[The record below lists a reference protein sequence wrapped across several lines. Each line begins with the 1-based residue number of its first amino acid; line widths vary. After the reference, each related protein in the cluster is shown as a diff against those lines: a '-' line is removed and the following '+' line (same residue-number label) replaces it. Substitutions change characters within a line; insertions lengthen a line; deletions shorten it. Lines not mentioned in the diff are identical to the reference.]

1 MGIIIRLTEQDLDRI
16 VKRVIRE
23 EQTNVNV
30 FDPYFIDNY
39 SIYTS
44 QGNGNTYWTTR
55 GTQVWL
61 NQNEAQTSWPAGD
74 AVKTKKAA
82 QKLVNATSG
91 IDISGSG
98 AKLAQEVAT
107 EWKTYSLIDQN
118 EFLRQWYKL
127 GNHGY
132 VSTQV
137 YNPWIVLL
145 DDFENDIATQM
156 INHSKESVKTYCQP
170 YVDKKNKEAKG
181 TGKPSTSTDVICDLF
196 VTRTHKLWHKGVV
209 YIK

>member
-44 QGNGNTYWTTR
+44 QGNGNTYWTVR

-61 NQNEAQTSWPAGD
+61 NQNKAQTSWPAGD

-91 IDISGSG
+91 IDFSGSG

-127 GNHGY
+127 GNKD
-132 VSTQV
+132 T
-137 YNPWIVLL
+137 PWDVLF
-145 DDFENDIATQM
+145 DDYENDIASQM
-156 INHSKESVKTYCQP
+156 IDHSKKRVETYCQP
-170 YVDKKNKEAKG
+170 YADQKTKAGLDIGG
-181 TGKPSTSTDVICDLF
+181 TVPANVICDLF
-196 VTRTHKLWHKGVV
+196 VVNKVAKASFR
-209 YIK
+209 